1 MRLFTI
7 DTDPDRVYGL
17 DIVRAAAILCVVY
30 VHGFFLLGGA
40 VPPKILKYL
49 GIFIPDALSVF
60 FVLSGYLI
68 GGILIRHLERSPATG
83 ANLRRFWIRRWCRTL
98 PNYYL
103 ILVVLTVYHMQVSGL
118 EFAAVWKYFFFLQNV
133 DTPHPQFF
141 AEAWSLAV
149 EEWFYL
155 LVPILLFVGVRA
167 GLSVRQAVIGV
178 VLLVIVGSLAVRG
191 YRYYFTGIHSIMELD
206 LVLRKQ
212 VVTRLDSLIWG
223 VLGAAI
229 HYYHGNLWRW
239 RPRLTFAAGLATL
252 TLHNLLFTYRDAL
265 GLTLNLYYCVFS
277 FTLVAVGA
285 LLILPFLSGIQR
297 GEGVIYRWVTVVS
310 ITSFS
315 MYLIHLNLVQFILVP
330 ASVKLLPVQLGVVPL
345 ALLKLALYWTYT
357 ILGSILLYKY
367 FEMPTT
373 ALRRFVGDDRARA
386 PAAAG
391 TAVRQ
396 RSA

>member
-1 MRLFTI
+1 MRIFTFDI
-7 DTDPDRVYGL
+7 DTNRVYGL

-40 VPPKILKYL
+40 VPKPVLKAMGL
-49 GIFIPDALSVF
+49 FIPDALSVF

-68 GGILIRHLERSPATG
+68 GGILIRYLERSPASG
-83 ANLRRFWIRRWCRTL
+83 ANLGRFWIRRWCRTL

-103 ILVVLTVYHMQVSGL
+103 ILIVLTIYHTQLSGL
-118 EFAAVWKYFFFLQNV
+118 DIATAWKYFFFVQNV
-133 DTPHPQFF
+133 NTPHPQFF

-155 LVPILLFVGVRA
+155 VVPILLFAGVRA
-167 GLSVRQAVIGV
+167 GLSVRQAVLGI
-178 VLLVIVGSLAVRG
+178 VLLVVIASLAARG
-191 YRYYFTGIHSIMELD
+191 YRYYVTGISTLMELD
-206 LVLRKQ
+206 LILRKQ

-229 HYYHGNLWRW
+229 HYYYGNLWRW
-239 RPRLTFAAGLATL
+239 RPRLTFAAGIAIL
-252 TLHNLLFTYRDAL
+252 TIHNLLFTYREAL

-277 FTLVAVGA
+277 FSLVAVGA
-285 LLILPFLSGIQR
+285 LLILPLLSGIQR
-297 GEGVIYRWVTVVS
+297 GEGRIYRWVTVVS

-330 ASVKLLPVQLGVVPL
+330 ASVKLLPFQLGVVPL

-373 ALRRFVGDDRARA
+373 ALRRFVGEARP
-386 PAAAG
+386 PAAAVSG
-391 TAVRQ
+391 RTA
-396 RSA
+396 